1 MLSETR
7 ERLARVIVAQVPIET
22 IEEIHFFQPIR
33 QGGVE
38 SGVAVVAAAVAV
50 AMEESPRDGAEGAEI
65 VESRGEGD
73 AGGDAVES
81 RVEGDAGDAC
91 VDVPAHVV
99 EPPDD
104 WTVSEDFHAEESASS
119 GVEPDVAPEP
129 EPPVRRFTVYTARYR
144 LTLKG
149 PDRGKWDANVV
160 AEADAPL
167 ATIDAVVRGVLRRA
181 GDAEEAERMSGAEL
195 EEALRQVSASATES
209 RVL

>member
-7 ERLARVIVAQVPIET
+7 ERFARVIVAQVPIET

-50 AMEESPRDGAEGAEI
+50 EIEESPREGAEGAEI
-65 VESRGEGD
+65 VESRGED
-73 AGGDAVES
+73 DQADS
-81 RVEGDAGDAC
+81 C

-99 EPPDD
+99 EPPDE
-104 WTVSEDFHAEESASS
+104 WTVAEDFRAGEPASS
-119 GVEPDVAPEP
+119 GMAPDVEPDVTPEP
-129 EPPVRRFTVYTARYR
+129 EPSVRRYTVYAARYR

-181 GDAEEAERMSGAEL
+181 GDAEEAERMTGAEL
-195 EEALRQVSASATES
+195 EEALRQVAA
-209 RVL
+209 R